1 MSLAELIRGKR
12 FVGLATAIPAIPA
25 THHQELAG
33 TVARIATVAVA
44 NPTEAKNDD
53 GNSSKNSNNSSSK
66 PCEQKPVHYRWR
78 LRFADREPLEVCFS
92 PEASHADVLDA
103 FPEAVAA
110 EPWPEEGKGTPGASG
125 HAGNAKPGLP
135 LGHLPKI

>member
-66 PCEQKPVHYRWR
+66 PREQEYVHYRWR
-78 LRFADREPLEVCFS
+78 LHLADRDPMEVCFS
-92 PEASHADVLDA
+92 PEATRADALDA
-103 FPEAVAA
+103 FPEALAA
-110 EPWPEEGKGTPGASG
+110 EPWPEERTGPPTTICI
-125 HAGNAKPGLP
+125 AGNAKPGMP
-135 LGHLPKI
+135 LGYPPKI